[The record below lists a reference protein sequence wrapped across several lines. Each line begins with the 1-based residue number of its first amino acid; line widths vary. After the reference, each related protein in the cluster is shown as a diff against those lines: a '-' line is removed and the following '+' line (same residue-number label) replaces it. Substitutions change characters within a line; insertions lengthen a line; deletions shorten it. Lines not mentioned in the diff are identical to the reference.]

1 MARKRIE
8 GTMLETWDQV
18 DETLRSIGILDRE
31 IGLIESGANEQ
42 IDRIKA
48 DTKAS
53 AAHLLDKK
61 ASLEL
66 AVKEF
71 CEANRSDFAKVK
83 TRALTFGSVGF
94 RLSTKVM
101 IKRIADTL
109 QALKDLSLTSCI
121 RTKEE
126 PDKEAMKNLP
136 TETLAA
142 VGASLKTEN
151 VFGYEI
157 NQERLKEVA

>member
-8 GTMLETWDQV
+8 GTLLETYDQV
-18 DETLRSIGILDRE
+18 DDALRSIGMLDRE
-31 IGLIESGANEQ
+31 IALIESGANEQ

-48 DTKAS
+48 DTKA
-53 AAHLLDKK
+53 AAGPLLEKK
-61 ASLEL
+61 AGLEL

-71 CEANRSDFAKVK
+71 CEANRGDFAKLK
-83 TRALTFGSVGF
+83 NRALTFGTVGF
-94 RLSTKVM
+94 RTSTKVL

-109 QALKDLSLTSCI
+109 QALKDLGLQHCI

-126 PDKEAMKNLP
+126 PDKEAMKALS
-136 TETLAA
+136 TETLAE

>member
-8 GTMLETWDQV
+8 GTLLETYDQV
-18 DETLRSIGILDRE
+18 DEALRSIGMLDRE
-31 IGLIESGANEQ
+31 INLVESGANEQ

-48 DTKAS
+48 DTKA
-53 AAHLLDKK
+53 AASPLLEKK
-61 ASLEL
+61 AGLEL

-71 CEANRSDFAKVK
+71 CEANRGDFAKVK
-83 TRALTFGSVGF
+83 TRALTFGTVGF
-94 RLSTKVM
+94 RISTKVL

-109 QALKDLSLTSCI
+109 QALKDLGLPHCI

-126 PDKEAMKNLP
+126 PDKEAMKTLP